1 MSLSSPAL
9 SVRTGASVSP
19 DPQVAARELH
29 AALQQPNVKLA
40 VFYCATSYDLPAL
53 ADALRAQ
60 FGETPLIGCTTAGE
74 ISPLGYLDGT
84 ITGFSLAGEQVDVAT
99 LAIPLDPFDS
109 ARTAEAVHTIAH
121 GAGAGT
127 GARPAHGF
135 GFLLIDGLAMLEEQ
149 VVSCVHQH
157 LGGLD
162 LIGGSAADDTR
173 FENAWLYWEGQFRQR
188 LAVLTIVHT
197 PLPFMTFRT
206 HHFESTGQRLV
217 VTGATPAE
225 RSVHEIEG
233 RPAAEAY
240 AEAVGVPVEAL
251 STEVFSRHPV
261 MVRVGG
267 QYFVRSIGKLNDDR
281 SLQFYCAIDE
291 GIVLTVARELDLVQ
305 NLEETFA
312 SVRSTIGEPVLVL
325 GCDCMLRRVAT
336 DVSGTRARVGE
347 IFRRHNVIGL
357 STYGEQFNAMHVN
370 QTFTGIAF
378 GAPA

>member
-1 MSLSSPAL
+1 MTLASTAL
-9 SVRTGASVSP
+9 SVRTGASVST
-19 DPQVAARELH
+19 DPQVAAQQLF
-29 AALQQPNVKLA
+29 AALEQPDIKLA
-40 VFYCATSYDLPAL
+40 IFYCATSHDLPAL
-53 ADALRAQ
+53 ADALRER
-60 FGETPLIGCTTAGE
+60 FGDTPLIGCTTAGE
-74 ISPLGYLDGT
+74 ITPLGYLDGT
-84 ITGFSLAGEQVDVAT
+84 ITGFSLAGDQVDVAT
-99 LAIPLDPFDS
+99 LAIPLDPFET
-109 ARTAEAVHTIAH
+109 ARTADAVHAIAH
-121 GAGAGT
+121 SSGPA

-173 FENAWLYWEGQFRQR
+173 FENAWLYWEGRFQQR
-188 LAVLTIVHT
+188 LAVLTVVRT

-206 HHFESTGQRLV
+206 HHFEPTGKRLV
-217 VTGATPAE
+217 VTGANPAQ

-233 RPAAEAY
+233 RPAVEAY
-240 AEAVGVPVEAL
+240 AEAVGIPVESL
-251 STEVFSRHPV
+251 STEVFSKHPV

-291 GIVLTVARELDLVQ
+291 GIVLTMARELDLVQ

-312 SVRSTIGEPVLVL
+312 TVRAAIGDPVLVL

-357 STYGEQFNAMHVN
+357 ATYGEQFNAMHVN

-378 GAPA
+378 GAPQ